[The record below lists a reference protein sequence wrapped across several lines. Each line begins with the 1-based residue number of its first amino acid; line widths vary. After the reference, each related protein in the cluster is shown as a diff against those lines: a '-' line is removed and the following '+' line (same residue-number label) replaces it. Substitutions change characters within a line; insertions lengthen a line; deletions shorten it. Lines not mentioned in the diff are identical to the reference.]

1 MAEEIEE
8 MQELEAQEAGAE
20 TPRDEVA
27 EWKASSR
34 KWEALAKKN
43 KNAAKELEELKRQ
56 LAESQE
62 AAAKATAEADELKA
76 KAERDGWIQ
85 EASKATGVPIEAL
98 HGSTKEEVDAC
109 AESLK
114 GYFAKPS
121 APVVDTGNPS
131 ADEGVKSADPLRA
144 LFEEM

>member
-1 MAEEIEE
+1 MADENNEVLE
-8 MQELEAQEAGAE
+8 QEPHGSNGAA
-20 TPRDEVA
+20 DELT

-34 KWEALAKKN
+34 KWEELAKKN

-76 KAERDGWIQ
+76 KAERDGWIK
-85 EASKATGVPIEAL
+85 EASKATGVPVEAL
-98 HGSTKEEVDAC
+98 HGSTKEEVDAL

-121 APVVDTGNPS
+121 APVVNTGNPS

-144 LFEEM
+144 LLEEM